1 MKKILFYGGSFD
13 PPHRVHKALLEA
25 ALQLLP
31 VDRALVVPTGNAS
44 SYKARTLTPALHRV
58 HMCQLAFADLPNVE
72 ISGIEAYSL
81 QPNYTIETLEALE
94 QGMGS
99 GVQWFLLLGAD
110 QFAAIHTWHR
120 WQELLAKVTLV
131 LADRAGSPAGLN
143 EAEWAQNESQSGKN
157 SGHNSALCNI
167 LHLPLL
173 PDALSSTAIR
183 QALAKTR
190 QGAQTQ
196 AVLQDALDVRVL
208 RYIANHSLY
217 SSTDT
222 MASTKKP
229 SKKSDTGIHDL
240 QLAIVTGLED
250 VKAVDI
256 QVFDT
261 EAQTSL
267 FERVMIA
274 SGNSNRQTRALA
286 MSVLDKVKEAGFP
299 KPRVEGLE
307 NGEWIIVDCGM
318 AVCHIMQPMIRAYY
332 HLEDIWGEKVAKPVK
347 DAAKKATTK
356 TKAKPAA
363 EKKPVAKKA
372 VAKKAVSKTLASSA
386 PAKKAPVKKVAAKK
400 AASKTVAAPAAAPAK
415 KVAAKKVAAKKAVAA
430 KAPAAPAAP
439 AKKAAAKKT
448 VAKKVALKK
457 AAAK

>member
-1 MKKILFYGGSFD
+1 VQKILFYGGSFD
-13 PPHRVHKALLEA
+13 PPHRIHRALLAA
-25 ALQLLP
+25 ALELTQADL
-31 VDRALVVPTGNAS
+31 ALVVPTGNAS
-44 SYKARTLTPALHRV
+44 SYKSRALTPALHRLA
-58 HMCQLAFADLPNVE
+58 MCKLAFADVPRVQ
-72 ISGIEAYSL
+72 ISDMEANST
-81 QPNYTIETLEALE
+81 QPNYTIETLAALE
-94 QGMGS
+94 QRMGAD
-99 GVQWFLLLGAD
+99 VQWFLLLGAD
-110 QFAAIHTWHR
+110 QFALIHTWRR
-120 WQELLAKVTLV
+120 WQDLLAKVTLV
-131 LADRAGSPAGLN
+131 VAERPGSPSLGGPSYAREEKG
-143 EAEWAQNESQSGKN
+143 QQSR
-157 SGHNSALCNI
+157 HNSALCNV
-167 LHLPLL
+167 LYLPLQ

-183 QALAKTR
+183 HALRDGSPSPAQQR
-190 QGAQTQ
+190 Q
-196 AVLQDALDVRVL
+196 LKDALDVRVL
-208 RYIANHSLY
+208 RYIANHLLY
-217 SSTDT
+217 SSIDT
-222 MASTKKP
+222 MATAKKSTKKI
-229 SKKSDTGIHDL
+229 DTGINDL

-261 EAQTSL
+261 EHQTSL

>member
-1 MKKILFYGGSFD
+1 MASAKK
-13 PPHRVHKALLEA
+13 
-25 ALQLLP
+25 
-31 VDRALVVPTGNAS
+31 
-44 SYKARTLTPALHRV
+44 
-58 HMCQLAFADLPNVE
+58 
-72 ISGIEAYSL
+72 
-81 QPNYTIETLEALE
+81 
-94 QGMGS
+94 
-99 GVQWFLLLGAD
+99 
-110 QFAAIHTWHR
+110 
-120 WQELLAKVTLV
+120 
-131 LADRAGSPAGLN
+131 
-143 EAEWAQNESQSGKN
+143 
-157 SGHNSALCNI
+157 
-167 LHLPLL
+167 
-173 PDALSSTAIR
+173 
-183 QALAKTR
+183 
-190 QGAQTQ
+190 
-196 AVLQDALDVRVL
+196 
-208 RYIANHSLY
+208 
-217 SSTDT
+217 
-222 MASTKKP
+222 STKKI
-229 SKKSDTGIHDL
+229 DTGIHDL

-286 MSVLDKVKEAGFP
+286 MSVMDKVKEAGFP
-299 KPRVEGLE
+299 KPRIEGLE

-332 HLEDIWGEKVAKPVK
+332 HLEDIWGEKKAKPVK
-347 DAAKKATTK
+347 AEAKKAPARKAPMAEGEKEAAAKK
-356 TKAKPAA
+356 
-363 EKKPVAKKA
+363 VASKR
-372 VAKKAVSKTLASSA
+372 VVSKTLASSA

>member
-1 MKKILFYGGSFD
+1 MASAKK
-13 PPHRVHKALLEA
+13 
-25 ALQLLP
+25 
-31 VDRALVVPTGNAS
+31 
-44 SYKARTLTPALHRV
+44 
-58 HMCQLAFADLPNVE
+58 
-72 ISGIEAYSL
+72 
-81 QPNYTIETLEALE
+81 
-94 QGMGS
+94 
-99 GVQWFLLLGAD
+99 
-110 QFAAIHTWHR
+110 
-120 WQELLAKVTLV
+120 
-131 LADRAGSPAGLN
+131 
-143 EAEWAQNESQSGKN
+143 
-157 SGHNSALCNI
+157 
-167 LHLPLL
+167 
-173 PDALSSTAIR
+173 
-183 QALAKTR
+183 
-190 QGAQTQ
+190 
-196 AVLQDALDVRVL
+196 
-208 RYIANHSLY
+208 
-217 SSTDT
+217 
-222 MASTKKP
+222 STKKI
-229 SKKSDTGIHDL
+229 DTGIHDL

-347 DAAKKATTK
+347 DAAKKAPAK
-356 TKAKPAA
+356 KAAVSEKKPAA
-363 EKKPVAKKA
+363 KKVA
-372 VAKKAVSKTLASSA
+372 AKKAVSKTLASSA

-400 AASKTVAAPAAAPAK
+400 VASKTVAAPAAAPAK
-415 KVAAKKVAAKKAVAA
+415 KVAAKKVAAKKAMAA

>member
-1 MKKILFYGGSFD
+1 MASAKK
-13 PPHRVHKALLEA
+13 
-25 ALQLLP
+25 
-31 VDRALVVPTGNAS
+31 
-44 SYKARTLTPALHRV
+44 
-58 HMCQLAFADLPNVE
+58 
-72 ISGIEAYSL
+72 
-81 QPNYTIETLEALE
+81 
-94 QGMGS
+94 
-99 GVQWFLLLGAD
+99 
-110 QFAAIHTWHR
+110 
-120 WQELLAKVTLV
+120 
-131 LADRAGSPAGLN
+131 
-143 EAEWAQNESQSGKN
+143 
-157 SGHNSALCNI
+157 
-167 LHLPLL
+167 
-173 PDALSSTAIR
+173 
-183 QALAKTR
+183 
-190 QGAQTQ
+190 
-196 AVLQDALDVRVL
+196 
-208 RYIANHSLY
+208 
-217 SSTDT
+217 
-222 MASTKKP
+222 STKKI
-229 SKKSDTGIHDL
+229 DTGIHDL

-286 MSVLDKVKEAGFP
+286 MSVMDKVKEAGFP
-299 KPRVEGLE
+299 KPRIEGLE

-332 HLEDIWGEKVAKPVK
+332 HLEDIWGEKKAKPVK
-347 DAAKKATTK
+347 AEAKKAAARKAPMAEGEKEAAAKK
-356 TKAKPAA
+356 
-363 EKKPVAKKA
+363 VASKR
-372 VAKKAVSKTLASSA
+372 VVSKTLASSA

-415 KVAAKKVAAKKAVAA
+415 KVAAKIVAAKKAVAA